1 MTRQGLTAAPSLS
14 SITKG
19 DLMSTK
25 HLRDR
30 WGCSHLPRVFFCF
43 DLALTAWGERGGST
57 TWLCRPA
64 GREMGARSPPSAP
77 QPRCPT
83 LPASCGVWD
92 NCGGGFPLL
101 ASKSTAVSPRR
112 GGFQRR
118 EMSETEREGLALEG
132 SLTTPPHPPYQQP
145 PFLPLFIFPFPQH

>member
-1 MTRQGLTAAPSLS
+1 MGL
-14 SITKG
+14 
-19 DLMSTK
+19 
-25 HLRDR
+25 
-30 WGCSHLPRVFFCF
+30 LPFTEGFFCF

-132 SLTTPPHPPYQQP
+132 SLSTHTPPPPHTSNPHSCPCSSSHSPSTEAPCPLSQDSPEP
-145 PFLPLFIFPFPQH
+145 PFPIIHARFSLI